1 MDDVNCGR
9 WSGGDERS
17 GARLGSY
24 GRGTGVFVRMFTCKR
39 AVEQGDT
46 TPVCPQEIGIIET
59 DSYSDKYRPRDEPL
73 GGGGVMVGAGTAEP
87 YW

>member
-1 MDDVNCGR
+1 MMLTVV
-9 WSGGDERS
+9 GGVDERS
-17 GARLGSY
+17 GARLGSS

-59 DSYSDKYRPRDEPL
+59 DSTVTSTDYEMNPL
-73 GGGGVMVGAGTAEP
+73 ERGGGYGRCGEC
-87 YW
+87 